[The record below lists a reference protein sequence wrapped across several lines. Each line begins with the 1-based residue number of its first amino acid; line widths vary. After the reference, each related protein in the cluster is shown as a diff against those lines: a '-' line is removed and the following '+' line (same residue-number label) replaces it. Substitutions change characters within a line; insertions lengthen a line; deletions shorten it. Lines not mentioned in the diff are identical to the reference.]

1 MILSGKVVLLTGA
14 SGGIGGAIASELA
27 SRGASIIAVGRQRTR
42 LDLLCDRLR
51 NNRSDLIPIAA
62 DVADPKQLQGLLD
75 TIIERAP
82 RVDVLIN
89 CAGVQRFGF
98 FAKEQ
103 SDDVGAMFAVNA
115 TAPIA
120 LARAF
125 VPQMVQ
131 RGTGRVVNIGS
142 IAGSIGMP
150 CFVSYS
156 ASKFALRGFSEA
168 LRRELAG
175 TGVGVTYVAPRYTR
189 TAFNRLEVVR
199 MAYALKVHQDEPQA
213 VAAQVIRAI
222 ESDSDTSYFG
232 WRERLLIRLNSFLPD
247 LVDRRLRRRAEHM
260 RPFAVMAL
268 DKRARSS

>member
-115 TAPIA
+115 TVPIA